1 MHALRPDSNFRRIS
15 LPFLVTNL
23 MFRNGGWRLFLAG
36 VLCGIV
42 LTAVL
47 GGATVWWKLHPK
59 RSAEDAAIYD
69 NCLMAQSGNTVVCD
83 ATMRVLDRERA
94 AETVMKTEAAQ
105 LLAAGF
111 SKREV
116 MQWAMDR
123 GFVGSQ
129 LSDAVGVSLQ
139 DLQAGKY

>member
-1 MHALRPDSNFRRIS
+1 
-15 LPFLVTNL
+15 

-36 VLCGIV
+36 ALCGVIFM
-42 LTAVL
+42 AVV
-47 GGATVWWKLHPK
+47 GAASIWWKPRPQ
-59 RSAEDAAIYD
+59 RSGEDNTIYD
-69 NCLMAQSGNTVVCD
+69 NCLMERSGNTVACD
-83 ATMRVLDRERA
+83 AMMRPLDRERA
-94 AETVMKTEAAQ
+94 AENVTAMKEEAAK

-116 MQWAMDR
+116 VQWEMKR

-129 LSDAVGVSLQ
+129 LSDAMGISLQ